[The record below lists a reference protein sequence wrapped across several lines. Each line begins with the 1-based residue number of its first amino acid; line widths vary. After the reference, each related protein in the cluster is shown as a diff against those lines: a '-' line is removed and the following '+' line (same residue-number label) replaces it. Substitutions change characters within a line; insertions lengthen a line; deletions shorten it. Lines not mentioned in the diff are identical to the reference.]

1 MCYNVITHTLVCD
14 IRPLISDGKRF
25 LVDPFAKPTE
35 CHCGIQREMKNYF
48 RCDKHKCC
56 MVTCKMVSC
65 PTDQKCEYV
74 IPMQRYNQAPFK
86 REKTWEAFQT
96 ADEYI
101 FPEGLPF
108 VCDMTE
114 DFSNA
119 LVETLYVGQAIAPAI
134 TMLTKVQKNIET
146 VRRQHRVRYPL
157 CKGLLNEW
165 KCADMR
171 NVAKASVQ
179 AATCQRLLSKHVEL
193 FEVRFW
199 QLQFDWKVEAD
210 VAELMRL
217 AVLDA
222 KKALG
227 GLPDLLEIEKA
238 LAKLQFECIGNIAKL
253 TKID

>member
-1 MCYNVITHTLVCD
+1 MCYKVITHTLVCD
-14 IRPLISDGKRF
+14 IRPLISDGKEF

-35 CHCGIQREMKNYF
+35 CHCGIQREMKKYF

-56 MVTCKMVSC
+56 MVTCNMVSC
-65 PTDQKCEYV
+65 PTDEKCEYV
-74 IPMQRYNQAPFK
+74 IPMQRYNQASFK

-114 DFSNA
+114 HFLNA
-119 LVETLYVGQAIAPAI
+119 LVETLYMGQAMALAR
-134 TMLTKVQKNIET
+134 TMLTEAQKNIET
-146 VRRQHRVRYPL
+146 VRRQHRARYPL

-171 NVAKASVQ
+171 GVAKASVQ
-179 AATCQRLLSKHVEL
+179 AATYQRLLNKQVEL
-193 FEVRFW
+193 FDAKFW
-199 QLQFDWKVEAD
+199 QLQFNWKEEAD
-210 VAELMRL
+210 VVELMRL
-217 AVLDA
+217 VVLDL
-222 KKALG
+222 KKALD
-227 GLPDLLEIEKA
+227 GLPELLEIEKA
-238 LAKLQFECIGNIAKL
+238 LAKSQFEFFRNRAKL